1 LSIQP
6 QAWLTLRFLILS
18 LSQGVQ
24 PCVFIF
30 RRMLSTGKWMMK
42 IALNKLDAEDLEIQ
56 NFVKFKSKKRKLT
69 GKQSVT
75 QLVSRAENSD
85 PNSKFANPD
94 LNTLSKL
101 GFLDELICGIKT
113 GKEASVFLGRNSTGL
128 VAVKMYTDLRVRS
141 FKRDASYREG
151 RFIGDARIEKAIE
164 QGSQAGL
171 DAHQILWVQE
181 EFRQMK
187 HLFAHGV
194 IVPKAIAVHGISLVM
209 EFIGDENGNPAPRI
223 SDLNMDRDEAEEA
236 FKQSVQNLKL
246 IVQSGRV
253 HGDYSTFNILWHNG
267 KAVVI
272 DFPQV
277 IEFKNNPNANV
288 FLERDVNS
296 LCKSFVKQGV
306 HADKVKVTRE
316 IRAG

>member
-1 LSIQP
+1 
-6 QAWLTLRFLILS
+6 
-18 LSQGVQ
+18 
-24 PCVFIF
+24 
-30 RRMLSTGKWMMK
+30 MK
-42 IALNKLDAEDLEIQ
+42 IVLNELDVEDLEVQ
-56 NFVKFKSKKRKLT
+56 NFIKFKSKKHKLT

-94 LNTLSKL
+94 LNALSKM
-101 GFLDELICGIKT
+101 GFLDELISGIKT
-113 GKEASVFLGRNSTGL
+113 GKEASVFLGRNSEGL

-151 RFIGDARIEKAIE
+151 RFIGDARIEKAIK
-164 QGSQAGL
+164 QGSEAGL

-187 HLFAHGV
+187 QLREHGV
-194 IVPKAIAVHGISLVM
+194 NVPKAIAVNGISIIM
-209 EFIGDENGNPAPRI
+209 EFIGDENGNPASRI
-223 SDLNMDRDEAEEA
+223 SDLKMEQDEAEEA
-236 FKQSVQNLKL
+236 FRQSVQNLKR

-267 KAVVI
+267 EAVVI

-277 IEFKNNPNANV
+277 IEFKNNPNATT
-288 FLERDVNS
+288 FLERDIHS
-296 LCKSFVKQGV
+296 LCKSFTKQGV
-306 HADKVKVTRE
+306 HADEGKVLRE
-316 IRAG
+316 VQPD